1 MSSRFNENT
10 RVQVPAALHLCRLGY
25 IYLDSI
31 GESDCEPNTN
41 ILVNVFREAV
51 SNLNAGITEDRINA
65 LLSEL
70 VQAAKNDDLG
80 REFFQKITATSGER
94 IIDFVNP
101 NNNLWHCT
109 TELTCENPETHDN
122 FRPDITCFVNGLPLA
137 FIEVKKPNN
146 HEGMLA
152 ERE

>member
-70 VQAAKNDDLG
+70 AQAAKNDDL
-80 REFFQKITATSGER
+80 
-94 IIDFVNP
+94 
-101 NNNLWHCT
+101 
-109 TELTCENPETHDN
+109 
-122 FRPDITCFVNGLPLA
+122 
-137 FIEVKKPNN
+137 
-146 HEGMLA
+146 
-152 ERE
+152 